1 MVHEQLLSHLPADV
15 QVAQRADSI
24 RDVDSKIPVTEGWGK
39 PPPEKGGTASR
50 HPSPQLNPYCPSPS
64 RHPASSNPYSSARSA
79 PRARR
84 IHVAVSTTLNRNST
98 RSWRSAR
105 RARRIH
111 VAVSTTL
118 SPRILPVPLALRT
131 LLSTPSTTGVAS
143 CVLASLP
150 FSPIPPPPPSWTE
163 SEGQA
168 ATPLTYLA

>member
-15 QVAQRADSI
+15 QVAQGADSI

-50 HPSPQLNPYCPSPS
+50 HPSPQLQ
-64 RHPASSNPYSSARSA
+64 SSNPYSSARSA

-84 IHVAVSTTLNRNST
+84 IHVAVSTTLSRNST
-98 RSWRSAR
+98 RSWRSVR